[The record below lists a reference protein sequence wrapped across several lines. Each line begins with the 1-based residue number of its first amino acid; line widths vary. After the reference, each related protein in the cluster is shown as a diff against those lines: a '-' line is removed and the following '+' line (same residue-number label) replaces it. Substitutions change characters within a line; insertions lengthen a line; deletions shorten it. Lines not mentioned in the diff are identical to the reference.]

1 MMKYLWFIL
10 FLLTMACV
18 GMGYILNDVIDYLF
32 RNRSQAAQTEIVVQT
47 PDIQE

>member
-18 GMGYILNDVIDYLF
+18 GMGYILNDAIDFLF
-32 RNRSQAAQTEIVVQT
+32 KNRSQGAQTEIVVET
-47 PDIQE
+47 PSASE

>member
-1 MMKYLWFIL
+1 MKYLWFIL

-18 GMGYILNDVIDYLF
+18 GMGYILNDFIEYLF
-32 RNRSQAAQTEIVVQT
+32 RSNRSETQIVVET